1 MKKPI
6 NKETLKKAKDQIAQ
20 KSKIAYRL
28 IKARYQKLN
37 KRQRIALFA
46 GNGAIILF
54 FIALG
59 ISHHSSRARST
70 TAYPINFE
78 AKSQVVKKPS
88 AQPVIIKPNTQTLQ
102 LQSQL
107 NDVKQDSSEQYNTM
121 RAQLQTIQ
129 SNMSSLASEEGMQQ
143 LQKSIT
149 EPNKTLLGK
158 MNHLQGS
165 LKTIM
170 KQTAKKTWVNPKTVE
185 QSFRL
190 VAVQGF
196 SDGMRA
202 IINVS
207 GNQMTLSTHEISPAC
222 QGWVLQTMDFSN
234 QSAVFAKQTK
244 DQRLFV
250 KLQAN

>member
-1 MKKPI
+1 MKKI
-6 NKETLKKAKDQIAQ
+6 IHRDALIKIKNQITI
-20 KSKIAYRL
+20 KSKRFYHAFKRH
-28 IKARYQKLN
+28 YQKLN
-37 KRQRIALFA
+37 KRQRWAVFSS
-46 GNGAIILF
+46 
-54 FIALG
+54 LG
-59 ISHHSSRARST
+59 IVLIIAVMSISHSTKKTTSHS
-70 TAYPINFE
+70 AYPVNFE
-78 AKSQVVKKPS
+78 TKSQTLKKPS
-88 AQPVIIKPNTQTLQ
+88 AQSAMIKSNTQTLQ

-107 NDVKQDSSEQYNTM
+107 NDVKQDSSEQYSTM

-129 SNMSSLASEEGMQQ
+129 SNMSSLASEGGMQQ
-143 LQKSIT
+143 LQKSIA

-170 KQTAKKTWVNPKTVE
+170 KQTAKKTWVNPQTVE

-222 QGWVLQTMDFSN
+222 QGWVLQSMDFSN